1 MVERVNTGI
10 KGLDNYIEDGF
21 PEGSVTLVTGG
32 PGVGKTTFCLN
43 FLEEGLEKMK
53 TVSISQQAK
62 IQKNSG
68 LMQSSMA

>member
-32 PGVGKTTFCLN
+32 PGVGKTTFL
-43 FLEEGLEKMK
+43 FELSRGR
-53 TVSISQQAK
+53 T
-62 IQKNSG
+62 
-68 LMQSSMA
+68 